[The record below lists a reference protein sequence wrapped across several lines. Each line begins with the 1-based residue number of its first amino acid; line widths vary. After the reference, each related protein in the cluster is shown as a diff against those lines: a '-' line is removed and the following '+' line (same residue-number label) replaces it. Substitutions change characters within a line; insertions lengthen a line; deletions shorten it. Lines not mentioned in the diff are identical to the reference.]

1 MQFTYL
7 MRTGMNKMAK
17 KIDRI
22 VRIFSDNNNKELTA
36 HEIIAIYDKKYKSS
50 RWSWTINE
58 LTQKM
63 RKNKLF
69 KSNHESGLISRN
81 DNDGLR
87 PINTWQL
94 K

>member
-1 MQFTYL
+1 M
-7 MRTGMNKMAK
+7 GK

-22 VRIFSDNNNKELTA
+22 VKIFNENNNQELTA
-36 HEIIAIYDKKYKSS
+36 HEILLIYDKKYKSS
-50 RWSWTINE
+50 RWTWTINE
-58 LTQKM
+58 LTQKL

-69 KSNHESGLISRN
+69 KTNHEAGLVARG